1 MSSTK
6 APGLRSASTGA
17 AAAVA
22 ATAAASSSSSSSGVE
37 KIAPPSITA
46 SEQALAACSGSVIT
60 SVLMTPFDV
69 VKVRQQAWAHNSHNS
84 SFAVVGRVVRAE
96 GVSSLWSGLT
106 PTLLMSVPSTI
117 LYLTAYE
124 AARDALAARDSR
136 VVPAEMAPLAAGG
149 GARLLAS
156 TAVAPL
162 ELLRTR
168 AQAVASAGGGE
179 AAGGGFGGLVAHAAS
194 AVRREGA
201 SVLWRG
207 LVPTLWRDVPFSMMY
222 WLMYERLKQRA
233 IGVSS
238 GGELTAAGALGA
250 GACAGTLAA
259 LATTPLDVVKTR
271 QQVDAAAAAEGTA
284 AALARIVRTEG
295 PAALFA
301 GLGPRLAKI
310 APSCAVMIASYEA
323 GKRFFA
329 NKRRDED
336 ATRTLAIAA
345 KRASAAP
352 GLPAAGAA
360 AAALPPTE
368 YEHPFF
374 CSDGT
379 KGKPPAP

>member
-1 MSSTK
+1 MSSSTK

-22 ATAAASSSSSSSGVE
+22 ATAAASSSSSTSSVE

-168 AQAVASAGGGE
+168 AQAVAS
-179 AAGGGFGGLVAHAAS
+179 AGGGFGGLVAHAAS

-329 NKRRDED
+329 NKRREED

-352 GLPAAGAA
+352 ALPAGAA

-374 CSDGT
+374 LDS